1 MVLIRDIIHN
11 QEEPAYKLFEQA
23 LKTVFDKDDPRTEHL
38 NRLSPV
44 SRLAYLI
51 WCFDGEIHN
60 GGFDQLFV
68 NSLGNHTQEIL
79 EGLRLIGAQKSE
91 MLLKEAI
98 AYFPGA
104 NPPQDRAKRLDIWL
118 KISEAN
124 SVQEALDKL
133 DQEFYKYEDN
143 IAKLLDAYLLANQD
157 KSFRA

>member
-1 MVLIRDIIHN
+1 MKTIRDIIHN
-11 QEEPAYKLFEQA
+11 EEEPAYKLFEQA
-23 LKTVFDKDDPRTEHL
+23 LETVFDKDDPRTEYL

-60 GGFDQLFV
+60 GGFDQLFI

-79 EGLRLIGAQKSE
+79 EGLKLIGAQKSE
-91 MLLKEAI
+91 ALLKKAM
-98 AYFPGA
+98 AYFPNA

-118 KISEAN
+118 KISEAD
-124 SVQEALDKL
+124 SVQNTLDEL

-143 IAKLLDAYLLANQD
+143 IAKLLDDYLLANQD
-157 KSFRA
+157 KPFRA